1 MNADGSETEAARAWV
16 DGTPESTGSWMVSY
30 RDTAPVAAG
39 RAHRL
44 AQDPNP
50 GETIIYYA
58 WAYAP
63 AGKLAQP
70 PA

>member
-1 MNADGSETEAARAWV
+1 MGGWDARVNRLLDGELS
-16 DGTPESTGSWMVSY
+16 GY
-30 RDTAPVAAG
+30 RPRRGRAAG